1 VITVDQRGRMGNAM
15 FQWAFGFVAA
25 RRLGTT
31 FWVDE
36 SHLRPVFHLDARPR
50 AAARRLRFDV
60 ARRRDQW
67 SVRHVD
73 NAEPAA
79 AVLSTL
85 TDRTAYSGFFQSGAY
100 LAGHEHAVR
109 SAFRVRRGP
118 RRAFAAVHGDL
129 EGHVA
134 VHVRRGGWFT
144 PPHAPWVALIYGGNK
159 DEYDVHRG
167 GFNAVYLAGL
177 LADAGFGAIRR
188 TDGFPEVGLRDASQ
202 SFEPFGVN
210 VSLNMRAVAG
220 AEPFDLTLAQ
230 PSPVEQV
237 FDRIDA
243 VIHTAMRAST
253 KGRALAMAVRRRALE
268 RTLQQRP

>member
-134 VHVRRGGWFT
+134 VHVRRGDY
-144 PPHAPWVALIYGGNK
+144 A
-159 DEYDVHRG
+159 
-167 GFNAVYLAGL
+167 GFNGGALLPESWYRACLDRLSPAGRRPVVFVSDDLDHVEATYRDVPGARFVSASEAVDLQVL
-177 LADAGFGAIRR
+177 MRADALVLSPSSFSWWGAWLNPCAP
-188 TDGFPEVGLRDASQ
+188 TVLVPERWLNFRVGGP
-202 SFEPFGVN
+202 EYPHGVTCAGWTRVP
-210 VSLNMRAVAG
+210 VS
-220 AEPFDLTLAQ
+220 
-230 PSPVEQV
+230 
-237 FDRIDA
+237 
-243 VIHTAMRAST
+243 
-253 KGRALAMAVRRRALE
+253 
-268 RTLQQRP
+268 

>member
-1 VITVDQRGRMGNAM
+1 METALKLNLGSGDAPLP
-15 FQWAFGFVAA
+15 GFVN
-25 RRLGTT
+25 
-31 FWVDE
+31 VDA
-36 SHLRPVFHLDARPR
+36 LPDAPGV
-50 AAARRLRFDV
+50 DV
-60 ARRRDQW
+60 AANLFEPLPFADGAAELIYASHVLEHLPYPDVPRILREWRRVLRDGGRLLIAVPDLDVIAQQLVRRR
-67 SVRHVD
+67 
-73 NAEPAA
+73 
-79 AVLSTL
+79 
-85 TDRTAYSGFFQSGAY
+85 
-100 LAGHEHAVR
+100 
-109 SAFRVRRGP
+109 
-118 RRAFAAVHGDL
+118 
-129 EGHVA
+129 
-134 VHVRRGGWFT
+134 GWFT

-230 PSPVEQV
+230 PSPVEHV
-237 FDRIDA
+237 FDRIDG

-268 RTLQQRP
+268 RTLRPRP